1 MISFK
6 KKIQQISN
14 ITLIS
19 IVLLISI
26 NFLLGWVWE
35 IRTNI
40 KFKNLEP
47 YDEIVRKSLSLN
59 KKDAL
64 ILFFENHQ
72 QLHTLYRLEK
82 YAQDQTH
89 QIDLKQHCWFAY
101 LKLLTRLAATHHSR
115 LPLFPKQEFY

>member
-40 KFKNLEP
+40 KFKNFEP
-47 YDEIVRKSLSLN
+47 YDEIYVGPHISKAIKTCKAFRHRMQQNNLSL
-59 KKDAL
+59 
-64 ILFFENHQ
+64 
-72 QLHTLYRLEK
+72 
-82 YAQDQTH
+82 
-89 QIDLKQHCWFAY
+89 
-101 LKLLTRLAATHHSR
+101 
-115 LPLFPKQEFY
+115 